1 MDYDETL
8 YQLRIELVKLQ
19 RHVISHNERLLVIF
33 EGRDTAGKDGTLRR
47 IIRHLSPRDFRVVA
61 LPKPSDREESQ
72 WYFQRYTQHLPAAGE
87 IVFFNRS
94 WYNRAG
100 VEPVMGFCTEQ
111 EYHRFM
117 STVLDYESMLI
128 QSGIRLIKYYLD
140 IDYQTQQARLEERR
154 QNPLKQW
161 KISPIDAVALEH
173 WDSYTSHRDAMLQRT
188 HSAMSPWTVVDNNDK
203 QTGRINAISDLLE
216 RLHYDD
222 KDHALLQPDRDKVF
236 RYDAEHA
243 EKLSR

>member
-19 RHVISHNERLLVIF
+19 RYVISHNERLLVIF

-47 IIRHLSPRDFRVVA
+47 ITRHLSPRDLRVVA

-72 WYFQRYTQHLPAAGE
+72 WYFQRYTEHLPAAGE
-87 IVFFNRS
+87 MVFFNRS
-94 WYNRAG
+94 WFNRAG

-128 QSGIRLIKYYLD
+128 QSGIRLLKYYLD
-140 IDYQTQQARLEERR
+140 ISFEEQKARLQERHD
-154 QNPLKQW
+154 NPLKQW
-161 KISPIDAVALEH
+161 KISPIDAAALDH
-173 WDSYTSHRDAMLQRT
+173 WDSYTQHRDAMLQRT

-203 QTGRINAISDLLE
+203 KKGRINVISDLLE

-222 KDHALLQPDRDKVF
+222 KDHALLRPDRDKVF
-236 RYDAEHA
+236 RYAAEHT

>member
-1 MDYDETL
+1 MDYKESL

-19 RHVISHNERLLVIF
+19 RHVISHDERLLVIF

-47 IIRHLSPRDFRVVA
+47 ITRHLSPRDLRVVA

-72 WYFQRYTQHLPAAGE
+72 WYFQRYTEHLPAAGE
-87 IVFFNRS
+87 MVFFNRS

-100 VEPVMGFCTEQ
+100 VEPVMGFCSEQ

-140 IDYQTQQARLEERR
+140 ISYDEQKDRLQQRR
-154 QNPLKQW
+154 DNPLKQW
-161 KISPIDAVALEH
+161 KISPIDKLALDH
-173 WDSYTSHRDAMLQRT
+173 WDSYTSHRDAMLERT

-203 QTGRINAISDLLE
+203 KTGRINAISDLLE
-216 RLHYDD
+216 RLQYAD
-222 KDHALLQPDRDKVF
+222 KEHALLQPNRDKVF
-236 RYDAEHA
+236 RYAAEHTD
-243 EKLSR
+243 KLSR